1 MNLRLTFAAAA
12 LLAAGSVAGAEIS
25 EEECVVLGALD
36 FNEAVGAA
44 VTLNASVV
52 PAERDLPVRCR
63 VTGTIA
69 PEVGIEAWL
78 PVEGWNAKLFM
89 AGCYGLCGVIRS
101 DQMEDAAARGYAT
114 VTSDMGHSEQKYPG
128 SSWAFNNAALELDF
142 AHRATHLAVVL
153 AKELVRAYYGSR
165 EAHSFFRG
173 CSTGGRQGLVA
184 ASRYPDD
191 FDGIIAGAPFH
202 QTLSVPQMIW
212 ADRANTAP
220 DGTPILARAQFEL
233 LHQGALAACD
243 ADDGV
248 QDGVIGDP
256 QSCAFTPDALLCRDG
271 GPRECL
277 DRGQVDAALKI
288 YQGPMNGRGQRLA
301 PFGAAVGSEFAWA
314 QQLLGV
320 DGKPPYFRF
329 IGQNWSQYHAYE
341 PDPPLNSGPFV
352 FDFDR
357 DPARLETVARQMHFS
372 PELARFRARDGRLI
386 IHHGWGDESLMP
398 SHTLDYWQK
407 AQRAAGGQDEL
418 GEFARLYMLPGVT
431 HCGGGPGAG
440 DVDFLTVLERWVER
454 DEAPDM
460 LIAHRARDSVPTLQ
474 RQPRFPPPPAELLLV
489 RPVFPYPDTARF
501 GGEGEP
507 NDPARWQRVRYGAA
521 PAKAADPFA
530 NPQIDPSP

>member
-1 MNLRLTFAAAA
+1 MTHRLCIAVVA
-12 LLAAGSVAGAEIS
+12 LLAAAGATAAGTS
-25 EEECVVLGALD
+25 EEECAVLGALD
-36 FNEAVGAA
+36 FNETVGVP

-52 PAERDLPVRCR
+52 LAERDLPARCR
-63 VTGTIA
+63 VTGSIA
-69 PEVGIEAWL
+69 PEIAIEAWL
-78 PVEGWNAKLFM
+78 PVEGWNGKLFT
-89 AGCYGLCGVIRS
+89 AGCYGLGGVIRG

-114 VTSDMGHSEQKYPG
+114 ITTDMGHSEQKYPG

-142 AHRATHLAVVL
+142 AHRATHLAVL
-153 AKELVRAYYGSR
+153 AAKELVRAYYGNR

-202 QTLSVPQMIW
+202 QMLSVPQMIW

-233 LHQGALAACD
+233 LQQAALAACD

-256 QSCAFTPDALLCRDG
+256 ESCRFTPEALLCRDD
-271 GPRECL
+271 GPKECL
-277 DRGQVDAALKI
+277 DRAQVNAALQI
-288 YQGPMNGRGQRLA
+288 YQGPVNSRGQRLA
-301 PFGAAVGSEFAWA
+301 PFGAAVGSEFTWA
-314 QQLLGV
+314 AQLLSV
-320 DGKPPYFRF
+320 DGKPPLFRF
-329 IGQNWSQYHAYE
+329 IGQNWAQYHAYE

-357 DPARLETVARQMHFS
+357 DPARLEAVARQMHFS
-372 PELARFRARDGRLI
+372 PELERFSARDGRLI
-386 IHHGWGDESLMP
+386 LYHGWGDESLMP
-398 SHTLDYWQK
+398 AHTLDFWQK
-407 AQRAAGGQDEL
+407 AQRAAGGQEKL
-418 GEFARLYMLPGVT
+418 AEFARLYMLPGVT

-440 DVDFLTVLERWVER
+440 DVDYLTALERWVET

-460 LIAHRARDSVPTLQ
+460 LIAYRMRDSVPTLQ
-474 RQPRFPPPPAELLLV
+474 RQPRFPSPAADALLA
-489 RPVFPYPDTARF
+489 RPVFPYPDTVRF

-507 NDPARWQRVRYGAA
+507 NDPARWQRVRR
-521 PAKAADPFA
+521 P
-530 NPQIDPSP
+530 